1 MNRYLSSF
9 IVSAISYLAIVA
21 AIIYAVADTKVSTD
35 AKVEDVRKVC
45 FTVVTQ
51 VKPQKPKQ
59 EKKITPKPEQ
69 KPIQKPKPKPK
80 PTPEPKPEP
89 KPIPEPIV
97 EEKVIKEPVVEEKV
111 IEEIVEEVVEE
122 AQEQREEIVQN
133 KEVKEDILVKEQNE
147 INQDVLLAKQ
157 NKFINDLIKRIND
170 NKSYPNMARRR
181 GIEGLVDVRFKILSD
196 GNVEEMQIITGRE
209 IFKKSAI
216 EAISKSFPV
225 TFEEALFDF
234 PKEFRVKLS
243 YTLR

>member
-9 IVSAISYLAIVA
+9 IVSAISYLAIVV

-69 KPIQKPKPKPK
+69 KPIQKPKPKP
-80 PTPEPKPEP
+80 EPLP
-89 KPIPEPIV
+89 KPIV
-97 EEKVIKEPVVEEKV
+97 EEKVVKEPVVEEKV

-133 KEVKEDILVKEQNE
+133 EEVKEDILVKEQSE

-196 GNVEEMQIITGRE
+196 GNVEEIQIITGRD

-225 TFEEALFDF
+225 TFEEALFNF

>member
-9 IVSAISYLAIVA
+9 IVSAISYLAIVV
-21 AIIYAVADTKVSTD
+21 AIIYAVADTQVSTD

-51 VKPQKPKQ
+51 VKPQKQ
-59 EKKITPKPEQ
+59 EKKITPKP
-69 KPIQKPKPKPK
+69 KPEPVAKPKPKPM
-80 PTPEPKPEP
+80 PIPEP
-89 KPIPEPIV
+89 IIEPIV
-97 EEKVIKEPVVEEKV
+97 EEKIVEEPVVEEIV
-111 IEEIVEEVVEE
+111 QERVEEV
-122 AQEQREEIVQN
+122 QEQREEIAQN
-133 KEVKEDILVKEQNE
+133 REVKEDVLAKEQNE
-147 INQDVLLAKQ
+147 ISQDILLAKQ

-181 GIEGLVDVRFKILSD
+181 GMEGLVDVKFKILSD
-196 GNVEEMQIITGRE
+196 GNVKEMQIVSGKSV
-209 IFKKSAI
+209 FQKSAL

>member
-9 IVSAISYLAIVA
+9 IVSAISYLAIVV
-21 AIIYAVADTKVSTD
+21 AIIYAVADTQVSTD

-51 VKPQKPKQ
+51 VKPQKQ
-59 EKKITPKPEQ
+59 EKKITPKP
-69 KPIQKPKPKPK
+69 KPEPVVKPKPIPKPK
-80 PTPEPKPEP
+80 P
-89 KPIPEPIV
+89 KPIPEPIIEPIV
-97 EEKVIKEPVVEEKV
+97 EEKIVEEPAV
-111 IEEIVEEVVEE
+111 EEIVQERVEEV
-122 AQEQREEIVQN
+122 QEQREEIAQN
-133 KEVKEDILVKEQNE
+133 REVKEDVLAKEQNE
-147 INQDVLLAKQ
+147 ISQDILLAKQ

-181 GIEGLVDVRFKILSD
+181 GMEGLVDVKFKILSD
-196 GNVEEMQIITGRE
+196 GNVKEMQIVSGKSV
-209 IFKKSAI
+209 FQKSAL